1 MAPEGGGPTTNG
13 RIDLAW
19 RSRRSPGAG
28 AAILVLAV
36 VLGLGVSGL
45 VGVAVGG
52 PSHPLR
58 APREGSPTSFV
69 SGGARALS
77 VAPRATGLTSW
88 EVGATVFPEG
98 NATAARGNF
107 PYLTTTP
114 SLFTYDGAQEAY
126 WVGNTGPGPLLEVAA
141 ANLSLLRA
149 VPSVLNTSG
158 VAYDPQNGILYTY
171 SLNNGTISAV
181 NATTGALVGAA
192 LTVSNGGGYGG
203 IPLLVVP
210 SASELFVP
218 TISPHRLV
226 VVSTSNDSVVKTLPL
241 GPGVP
246 SDLTYDPT
254 TGEVYAISSIGSQIY
269 AVNASTLNVTT
280 NLPAAGGGPTNIT
293 YDAATGDLLVAN
305 GISNNISVI
314 DPSKGLVVGPGFPL
328 PFSPIAFAVD
338 PADHLIYVSNGLNQV
353 YAVNDTTGALVGS
366 PTTVGS
372 GADSLAYDT
381 QTGSVLTLNFNDNNI
396 SAINGTDSLLT
407 GNSPYLGAKPIASAD
422 DPMTHT
428 LFVADEAG
436 ASGLL
441 ERIDTRTLSSAGP
454 PIPLASAAIG
464 AVAVDPAANV
474 VLVAYDPSTG
484 GSGEVEEFNATT
496 GSPVGLPVSVG
507 VEPDSMQYDPVNG
520 NAYIANHGSDTVT
533 ALNVVSDKAIG
544 LPFTVGVA
552 PTSILLFPFLGLMW
566 VVNSASSNIS
576 IYNISSNKLIATL
589 STSSF
594 PTYAAY
600 DPADGTVYVTLNVQT
615 SGPGT
620 QYTRSLELFNASNYN
635 LISTVPYSASWD
647 LAGIVYDPSS
657 QDLFILSDNQCGC
670 GSAPDTY
677 NGTVSVI
684 DGSSILTSEG
694 PKFNIPVG
702 ERPYSFTLVPNPS
715 GASEVW
721 VNNYLTGTLSVIA
734 LPPTL
739 KLFRVTPSVTEV
751 GVPVTLETIYG
762 GGGSPVIAYIGLPA
776 GCVSASTPFLQC
788 IPSIAGTY
796 HILSTLTDPVT
807 GTFLSAASTLTVEP
821 RVQVSVAVPTRP
833 IDVGDSV
840 TFTATPTGGVGP
852 YTIDWMFGDGQL
864 ANGTSVTHSYS
875 SPGSFAV
882 TAQVTDG
889 LFGTATT
896 ALSVVV
902 SPGPSVGIFSPEA
915 ATDVGFP
922 VLLTAEL
929 SGGSSPVTYDWSL
942 GDGANASGPAVNTSY
957 AAPSAYT
964 VTLSAE
970 DAAGH
975 IVYATKVIRIS
986 SLPVV
991 TASAAVASVAVGAPV
1006 EFSANGTG
1014 GTGALQYAWE
1024 FGDGSGTAGS
1034 APAHAYARAGTY
1046 TAVVWAND
1054 TVGGSA
1060 RHSVTVTV
1068 TASTNGTPPNTTP
1081 HPSGSSSSGFAGY
1094 WVIVAALL
1102 GLVVGGLVAA
1112 LAVRRRPPPPLKPAA
1127 PLPPPPA
1134 AWMETPGHAAP
1145 PAPGSG
1151 ADSGSG
1157 KRS

>member
-1 MAPEGGGPTTNG
+1 MAPEGGGPTANG

-77 VAPRATGLTSW
+77 IAPRATGLTSW

-107 PYLTTTP
+107 PYLATTP

-126 WVGNTGPGPLLEVAA
+126 WVGNTGPGPLMEVAA

-171 SLNNGTISAV
+171 SLNNGTVSAV

-241 GPGVP
+241 GPGFP
-246 SDLTYDPT
+246 IDLTYDPT
-254 TGEVYAISSIGSQIY
+254 TGEVYAISSSGSQIY

-314 DPSKGLVVGPGFPL
+314 DPSKGLVVGPGFRL

-338 PADHLIYVSNGLNQV
+338 PADHLIYVSNGLNQI
-353 YAVNDTTGALVGS
+353 YAVNDTTGALVGT
-366 PTTVGS
+366 PTTVGT
-372 GADSLAYDT
+372 GADSLAYDS

-474 VLVAYDPSTG
+474 VLVAYDPAARV
-484 GSGEVEEFNATT
+484 GEIQEFNAT
-496 GSPVGLPVSVG
+496 SGL
-507 VEPDSMQYDPVNG
+507 Q
-520 NAYIANHGSDTVT
+520 
-533 ALNVVSDKAIG
+533 IG
-544 LPFTVGVA
+544 LPATVGIEPDAIAVDPTTNYAYISNEANGTISVYDILTGKIAHKSLPVGGA
-552 PTSILLFPFLGLMW
+552 PTSLELISRVSELW
-566 VVNSASSNIS
+566 VVNSASGNITV
-576 IYNISSNKLIATL
+576 YN
-589 STSSF
+589 TSSYHVDANVATSQF
-594 PTYAAY
+594 PESAAY
-600 DPADGTVYVTLNVQT
+600 DDADGTVYVTADGVT
-615 SGPGT
+615 GT
-620 QYTRSLELFNASNYN
+620 LGTDYTRMLD
-635 LISTVPYSASWD
+635 LINVTTFGLIGSIPFSASWD
-647 LAGIVYDPSS
+647 LSGILFDPGTQNLFTLSS
-657 QDLFILSDNQCGC
+657 NECGC
-670 GSAPDTY
+670 GTAPDTY

-694 PKFNIPVG
+694 PKFTIPVG

-734 LPPTL
+734 LPPSL

-807 GTFLSAASTLTVEP
+807 GTFQSAASTLTVEP

-882 TAQVTDG
+882 TAQVTDS
-889 LFGTATT
+889 LSGTATT

-991 TASAAVASVAVGAPV
+991 TASAAVASVAVGTPV
-1006 EFSANGTG
+1006 VFSANGTG

-1081 HPSGSSSSGFAGY
+1081 HPSGSSSSGYAGY